1 MYQKGSKVEFL
12 DEVGIFEIVKVI
24 SADIFVVE
32 DEHGFE
38 RECSGRE
45 ICPYESKAYDNVSIE
60 TYENR
65 NVKTNPF
72 AKKNKKSIN
81 IPVIDL
87 HIEQILN
94 SHGHLSNHEIVIHQL
109 DYFKYHLDKKIEAG
123 VTQISVV
130 HGVGNGR
137 LKEEVRYIL
146 DSYPRIEYMDE
157 HYSGRGMG
165 ATKVFIK

>member
-1 MYQKGSKVEFL
+1 MFKLGNKVEFL
-12 DEVGIFEIVKVI
+12 DEVGVFEIVKVI
-24 SADIFVVE
+24 STNIFIVE

-38 RECSGRE
+38 RECSINE
-45 ICPYESKAYDNVSIE
+45 ISPYESKAFDNVSIE

-87 HIEQILN
+87 HIENILN
-94 SHGHLSNHEIVIHQL
+94 SHGHMANHEIVIHQL
-109 DYFKYHLDKKIEAG
+109 DYFKYHLDKKINAG
-123 VTQISVV
+123 VTQLSVV
-130 HGVGNGR
+130 HGIGNGR

-146 DSYPRIEYMDE
+146 DSYPNIEYMDE
-157 HYSGRGMG
+157 HYSERGMG